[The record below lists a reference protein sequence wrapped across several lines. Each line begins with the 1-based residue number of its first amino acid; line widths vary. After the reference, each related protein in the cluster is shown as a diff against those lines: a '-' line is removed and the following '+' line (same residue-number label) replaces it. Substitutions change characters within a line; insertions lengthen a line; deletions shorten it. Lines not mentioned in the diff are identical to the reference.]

1 MGGTS
6 YIEQDNIYR
15 GTGPLLAAV
24 TPSGE
29 RHFHVDH
36 LGTPRL
42 ITDASGAQVAFHAY
56 YPYGEEATEVDQDT
70 LRYKFAGHER
80 DLVDPSSGADDLDH
94 MHARMSNPQLGRLLS
109 TDPELQVER
118 AKERPQLWNRYAY
131 AVGNPVLY
139 VDRDGKAIETAWDA
153 VNVGVGV
160 ASLLANI
167 AAGNVGGAV
176 IDAGG
181 LALDLGAT
189 AVPFVPGGASTA
201 IKAARLAENVKFGK
215 AFEKAVLGA
224 LKLEK
229 NTSVVP
235 SITGAAYRIP
245 DAFASGIL
253 LEIKGVKKLE
263 YTDQVKDFVAAATR
277 DHQKLVIAITEETKI
292 SKPLLALAEEGKIF
306 FLRYKRDF
314 L

>member
-1 MGGTS
+1 M
-6 YIEQDNIYR
+6 
-15 GTGPLLAAV
+15 
-24 TPSGE
+24 
-29 RHFHVDH
+29 
-36 LGTPRL
+36 
-42 ITDASGAQVAFHAY
+42 
-56 YPYGEEATEVDQDT
+56 
-70 LRYKFAGHER
+70 
-80 DLVDPSSGADDLDH
+80 
-94 MHARMSNPQLGRLLS
+94 
-109 TDPELQVER
+109 
-118 AKERPQLWNRYAY
+118 
-131 AVGNPVLY
+131 
-139 VDRDGKAIETAWDA
+139 
-153 VNVGVGV
+153 
-160 ASLLANI
+160 
-167 AAGNVGGAV
+167 
-176 IDAGG
+176 
-181 LALDLGAT
+181 
-189 AVPFVPGGASTA
+189 
-201 IKAARLAENVKFGK
+201 
-215 AFEKAVLGA
+215 GA